1 MSAPITEAHVF
12 TTAKVGKLYIVNE
25 DTEAAQAIADSE
37 ARATAALRAAIA
49 LGQQNCDDAYDDLR
63 AERKDAIARA
73 ESAEREVKRLNG
85 CCEKLHT
92 IIDTHGYPA
101 GVDYAKMEARAERAE
116 AEVQRLK
123 ADGAASAFV
132 DMACRASRAETEV
145 ERLRSDRD
153 CEKRLRKD
161 ADEFR
166 ENAIARA
173 ERAEAELAAERG
185 KLDWVF
191 ENYVVEAKDFR
202 RGNRYVYY
210 LDNRE
215 DLIVEMKGDA
225 K

>member
-1 MSAPITEAHVF
+1 MNTPAPTEAHLDLVESVRF
-12 TTAKVGKLYIVNE
+12 SNDKS
-25 DTEAAQAIADSE
+25 AALQIAESE
-37 ARATAALRAAIA
+37 ARATELWRTQVEELRGALA
-49 LGQQNCDDAYDDLR
+49 LGQKNCDDVFDDLR
-63 AERKDAIARA
+63 EERDQLRA
-73 ESAEREVKRLNG
+73 
-85 CCEKLHT
+85 
-92 IIDTHGYPA
+92 
-101 GVDYAKMEARAERAE
+101 
-116 AEVQRLK
+116 
-123 ADGAASAFV
+123 
-132 DMACRASRAETEV
+132 EV

-166 ENAIARA
+166 ENAIAR
-173 ERAEAELAAERG
+173 AELAAERG